1 MRKRLGSPD
10 RRQILRAGAGA
21 LATLPLAAPH
31 VARAQANWPDK
42 PVRIIVPF
50 AAGGGT
56 DILARPWAE
65 ALGKVFNQQFV
76 IENRGGASGMI
87 GTEAAA
93 KAAPDGYA
101 FLFTGATT
109 TVAIPL
115 MRQVNYDYASL
126 MPIARMGD
134 VVTGFVID
142 GRVGPKTLPEVLEH
156 ARKNPGKLAFG
167 SSGNATT
174 PHLRYEAFRLRTGVD
189 ILHVPYRGGA
199 DSLTDLLA
207 GSIQLMNEPVT
218 LPHVRAGKL
227 HLFVVNHAK
236 RMAEWPNVPTMTE
249 AGYPDSD
256 IPIWFTLWAPGGTSK
271 EIVQRLNAECVK
283 IAATADM
290 RAKIEAAGCEPVIQT
305 VEEIAAFREKDRT
318 ALAALIKAANIK
330 ME

>member
-1 MRKRLGSPD
+1 MHRTNTD
-10 RRQILRAGAGA
+10 RRRVLKLSVGAIAG
-21 LATLPLAAPH
+21 LPLAAPAI
-31 VARAQANWPDK
+31 VRAQGTWPDK
-42 PVRIIVPF
+42 PVKIIVPF

-56 DILARPWAE
+56 DVLARPWAE
-65 ALGKVFNQQFV
+65 ALGKAFGQQFV

-93 KAAPDGYA
+93 KSPNDGYT

-115 MRQVNYDYASL
+115 MRKVNYDADGL

-142 GRVGPKTLPEVLEH
+142 ARVGPRTLAEVIDY
-156 ARKNPGKLAFG
+156 AKKNPGKLAFG

-174 PHLRYEAFRLRTGVD
+174 PHLRYEAFKLRAGVD

-199 DSLTDLLA
+199 DALTDMLA
-207 GSIQLMNEPVT
+207 GSIHLMNEPVT
-218 LPHVRAGKL
+218 LPHVRAGKM

-236 RMAEWPNVPTMTE
+236 RMPEWPGVPTMAE
-249 AGYPDSD
+249 AGYPNSD
-256 IPIWFTLWAPGGTSK
+256 VPIWFTLWAPAGTSK
-271 EIVQRLNAECVK
+271 EIIQRLNAKCVEIAKTEDMKQK
-283 IAATADM
+283 IHL
-290 RAKIEAAGCEPVIQT
+290 AGCEPIIQT
-305 VEEIAAFREKDRT
+305 PEEIAAFREQDRK
-318 ALAALIKAANIK
+318 ALAELIKAANVR